1 MLTPPFGPSVLFWD
15 GEVMAWSPMELHV
28 LWIGRF
34 VHQSVHEKGA
44 TNRIIAFGKTPTNI
58 IKVID
63 EKMYFF
69 KLQMSAFEDLKYK

>member
-1 MLTPPFGPSVLFWD
+1 MYSGLEGLYIKAF
-15 GEVMAWSPMELHV
+15 MK
-28 LWIGRF
+28 
-34 VHQSVHEKGA
+34 KGA
-44 TNRIIAFGKTPTNI
+44 TNRIIAFDKTPTNI